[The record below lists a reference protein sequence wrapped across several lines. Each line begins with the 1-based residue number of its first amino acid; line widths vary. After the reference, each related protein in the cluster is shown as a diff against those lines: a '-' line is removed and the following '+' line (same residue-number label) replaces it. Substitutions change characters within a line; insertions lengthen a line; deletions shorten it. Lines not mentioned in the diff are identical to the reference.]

1 MLPEGDDSDEDAV
14 AILDQVELRR
24 FTATPGSIVP
34 FEASLLEWEVTG
46 EGAFAVL
53 LDNLTVHRSGEKLVT
68 PLSTRTFHLKARVRN
83 VTQELGTL
91 TIAVDGAACR
101 DVIIPNIIVRQAV
114 QEDIDALLLTM
125 PGVSR
130 RKPDVVTVDETGI
143 GIRLALKKVVPH
155 FPNPDVDVDA
165 HWTYRVANGDLFAF
179 FDKLDVDVTFP
190 WWVWTLPFAYP
201 GLPIAISMAKD
212 DTRSKVVKKAEGGGE
227 RLELAV
233 PGGFRILSAKFTVT
247 NFEMRACPDQ
257 ALRKL
262 VPAGATISVATK
274 RR

>member
-1 MLPEGDDSDEDAV
+1 MLPEGDLSDADAV

-46 EGAFAVL
+46 AGAFAVL
-53 LDNLTVHRSGEKLVT
+53 LDNAVVHRSGEKLVT
-68 PLSTRTFHLKARVRN
+68 PLATRTFRLKARVRN
-83 VTQELGTL
+83 VTQVLGTL
-91 TIAVDGAACR
+91 TVAVDGRACR
-101 DVIIPNIIVRQAV
+101 DVIIPNIIVQPAV
-114 QEDIDALLLTM
+114 QQDIDGLLAIM

-165 HWTYRVANGDLFAF
+165 RWTYRVSNGDLFAF

-190 WWVWTLPFAYP
+190 WWVWLLPFAYP
-201 GLPIAISMAKD
+201 GLPIAIAMAKD
-212 DTRSKVVKKAEGGGE
+212 DTRSKVLRKAEDGAE

-233 PGGFRILSAKFTVT
+233 PGGFRILSAQFTVT

-262 VPAGATISVATK
+262 VPAGVTISVATK
-274 RR
+274 RA

>member
-91 TIAVDGAACR
+91 TVAVDGAACR

-190 WWVWTLPFAYP
+190 WWVWLLPIAYP

-233 PGGFRILSAKFTVT
+233 PGGFRILSAQFTVT